1 MKITVFGATGGVG
14 GQIVRQALDA
24 GHEVTAVVREKARLP
39 LVAPRLRIVT
49 ADVTD
54 AWALIPHL
62 TGRDAVLS
70 GLGPHGRKSPG
81 IAGAATAAI
90 VQAMDAAEVRRIV
103 VISAAP
109 LFPIPEHDALLM
121 RYLATPMVRRVL
133 KGVYADLAD
142 MEAALAASDLEW
154 TSFRPPQL
162 KDTPVTGTYR
172 RIIGAAV
179 PKGWSIS
186 RADVAHAMLAALDD
200 PATLKQVVGIAY

>member
-1 MKITVFGATGGVG
+1 MNVTVFGATGGVG

-24 GHEVTAVVREKARLP
+24 GHQVTAVVREKARLP
-39 LVAPRLRIVT
+39 LVDPGLRIVT

-54 AWALIPHL
+54 GWSLVPHL

-70 GLGPHGRKSPG
+70 GLGPHGRRSPG

-90 VQAMDAAEVRRIV
+90 VQAMGAAEVRRIV

-109 LFPIPEHDALLM
+109 LFPVPEHDALLL
-121 RYLATPMVRRVL
+121 RYLATPMIRRVL

-142 MEAALAASDLEW
+142 MEATLAASDLEW

-162 KDTPVTGTYR
+162 KDAPLTGGYR
-172 RIIGAAV
+172 RTVGAAV

-200 PATLKQVVGIAY
+200 PATVKQPVGIAY